1 MKPETIERSIYWQW
15 HVIKHSRDPV
25 QQARCRRAIE
35 QLTRQLEQAEK
46 CQG

>member
-1 MKPETIERSIYWQW
+1 MKPETIERSIQWQQ

-35 QLTRQLEQAEK
+35 RLTRQLQEARRA
-46 CQG
+46 